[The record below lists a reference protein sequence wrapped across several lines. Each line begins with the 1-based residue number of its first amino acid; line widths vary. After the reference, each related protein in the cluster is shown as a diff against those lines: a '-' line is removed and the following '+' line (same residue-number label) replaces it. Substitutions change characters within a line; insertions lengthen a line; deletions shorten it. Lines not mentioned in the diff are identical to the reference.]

1 MHWFIISFGL
11 FAFLIKIKVKTSS
24 NSLDSVRI
32 NANYRCF
39 GINLSWHLFNIIDK
53 TFQRVKTSERRDVSK
68 QMSKFDLEQ
77 KKALLELL
85 HHQFHPTIS
94 NEIRQLLSEYK
105 CRDEED
111 EDYAIMDE
119 AE

>member
-1 MHWFIISFGL
+1 
-11 FAFLIKIKVKTSS
+11 
-24 NSLDSVRI
+24 
-32 NANYRCF
+32 
-39 GINLSWHLFNIIDK
+39 
-53 TFQRVKTSERRDVSK
+53 
-68 QMSKFDLEQ
+68 MSKFDLEQ